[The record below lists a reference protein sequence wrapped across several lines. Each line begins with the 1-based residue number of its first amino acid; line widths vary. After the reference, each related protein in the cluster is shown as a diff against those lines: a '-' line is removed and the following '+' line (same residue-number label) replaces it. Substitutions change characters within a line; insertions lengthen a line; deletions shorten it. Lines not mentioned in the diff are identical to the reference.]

1 MVRPVGNGTGIP
13 AGIGVSW
20 GSTEEDEDE
29 TRDDTAHTI
38 ACAALF
44 LVGVVVMC
52 GGTR

>member
-1 MVRPVGNGTGIP
+1 MVRVGNGTGIP
-13 AGIGVSW
+13 VGIGVSW

-29 TRDDTAHTI
+29 TRDDAAHTI

-44 LVGVVVMC
+44 LVGVGVVC